1 MTRLAFI
8 SGVEGLELLPSERDF
23 FASTRPLGLI
33 LFARNLESESQ
44 IKRLI
49 GDVREAVGLDEFWV
63 LIDQEGGRVQRLRPP
78 LFPDLPAARRY
89 TEIYQKDPKRGVQAA
104 FEVGKFMG
112 KRLMDLGISMNCA
125 PCLDA
130 AQLHAHDIIGDRS
143 FGLDVETIATL
154 GRAQAE
160 GHMAAGC
167 LPVIKHIPGHGRA
180 DADSHLDL
188 PVIEA
193 SHAELSAVDFAPFKQ
208 LSDLPAAMTAHVVYR
223 AIDETTPVSASKQSI
238 DEIIRGEIGFDGFLM
253 CDDVSMEALD
263 GTIAERTRDV
273 IAAGCDGALHCNGK
287 MDEMEQ
293 VAANSPVLE
302 GRALTRFLAS
312 FDCVKGQA
320 LIDET
325 LALEF
330 LSEDWCKVS

>member
-33 LFARNLESESQ
+33 LFARNLESEAQ

-49 GDVREAVGLDEFWV
+49 GGVREAVGSDQFWV

-89 TEIYQKDPKRGVQAA
+89 TEIYQTDPRRGVQAA

-112 KRLMDLGISMNCA
+112 KRLMDLGITMNCA

-130 AQLHAHDIIGDRS
+130 AQINAHDIIGDRS
-143 FGLDVETIATL
+143 FGLDGETISKL

-160 GHMAAGC
+160 GHLAAGC

-180 DADSHLDL
+180 NADSHLDL
-188 PVIEA
+188 PVIDA
-193 SHAELSAVDFAPFKQ
+193 SHDELSAVDFAPFKQ
-208 LSDLPAAMTAHVVYR
+208 LNDMPVAMTAHVVYT
-223 AIDETTPVSASKQSI
+223 AIDADTPVSASKQSI
-238 DEIIRGEIGFDGFLM
+238 DQIIREEIGFDGFLM
-253 CDDVSMEALD
+253 CDDVSMEALE
-263 GTIAERTRDV
+263 GTIAERTRNV

-287 MDEMEQ
+287 MEEMEQ
-293 VAANSPVLE
+293 VAANCPQLE
-302 GRALTRFLAS
+302 GRALTRFLAAFERVS
-312 FDCVKGQA
+312 QGREVDDTAG
-320 LIDET
+320 
-325 LALEF
+325 LEF
-330 LSEDWCKVS
+330 LSEDWCRVS

>member
-8 SGVEGLELLPSERDF
+8 SGVEGLKLLPSERDF

-33 LFARNLESESQ
+33 LFARNLESNSQ
-44 IKRLI
+44 IKRLVS
-49 GDVREAVGLDEFWV
+49 DVREAVGSDEFWV

-89 TEIYQKDPKRGVQAA
+89 TEIYQQDPKRAEQAA

-130 AQLHAHDIIGDRS
+130 AQEHAHDIIGDRS
-143 FGLDVETIATL
+143 FGLDVQTLVTL

-160 GHMAAGC
+160 GHLAAGC

-193 SHAELSAVDFAPFKQ
+193 SHAELRSVDFEPFKQ
-208 LSDLPAAMTAHVVYR
+208 LNDMPVAMTAHVVYT
-223 AIDETTPVSASKQSI
+223 AIDKTTPVSASKQSI
-238 DEIIRGEIGFDGFLM
+238 EEIIRGEIGFDGFLM
-253 CDDVSMEALD
+253 CDDVSMEALK

-287 MDEMEQ
+287 LNEMEQ
-293 VAANSPVLE
+293 VAANSPVLD
-302 GRALTRFLAS
+302 GRALERFEAS
-312 FDCVKGQA
+312 FDHVTGQVE
-320 LIDET
+320 IDET